1 MWVARCEGQGVV
13 GRGGAWQGDELRV
26 VERVQGRVP
35 MFTNCKK
42 NVFFF
47 YNLSR
52 YIKVVKTF
60 FQGTYKKG
68 RGYGSYSKRGWIRS
82 EIPD

>member
-47 YNLSR
+47 IIYLA
-52 YIKVVKTF
+52 I
-60 FQGTYKKG
+60 
-68 RGYGSYSKRGWIRS
+68 
-82 EIPD
+82 